1 VLTAGHVVYD
11 VIHDAA
17 QYDLEVTIALDGDK
31 DLGRAVRSGKPQ
43 IPSLYDPD
51 QQDYD
56 YALITLSRSVGQSK
70 FDELK
75 GEKLCFWGSPECGA
89 GTVLVRVDPKDLR
102 TQTAYTA
109 GYPKNKG
116 KSAMWCFSGIL
127 AFVGERDRTMTYT
140 GNVTEGQSGSPVWIE
155 HNGKHI
161 LVGIVV
167 ARGSTNRVVRIT
179 RELCRQLG
187 SWMGTQQK
195 EAERFSAEPEAE
207 APQSTE
213 FVEVP
218 NS

>member
-1 VLTAGHVVYD
+1 
-11 VIHDAA
+11 
-17 QYDLEVTIALDGDK
+17 
-31 DLGRAVRSGKPQ
+31 
-43 IPSLYDPD
+43 
-51 QQDYD
+51 
-56 YALITLSRSVGQSK
+56 
-70 FDELK
+70 
-75 GEKLCFWGSPECGA
+75 
-89 GTVLVRVDPKDLR
+89 
-102 TQTAYTA
+102 
-109 GYPKNKG
+109 
-116 KSAMWCFSGIL
+116 MWCFSGIL